1 MTPPLRIETLGQLLD
16 KAIVT
21 REELITPWLKA
32 GESALIYAPTG
43 VGKSLLT
50 LTAALAVAGSGRF
63 LGWTAKKPRRVLLVD
78 GEMHEADLI
87 ERCRELLNT
96 VADNDSAALLANLSI
111 LARQAQHPN
120 ADFPDLATPAG
131 QEDLLA
137 RVIEGGFELLIL
149 DNFST
154 LASCEDEN
162 SAAAMQPMQRFLM
175 RLKQAGVA
183 CLLVHHSNK
192 SGSGYRGSTMLA
204 TTFEVILSLKRAEGW
219 MPDQGAS
226 FSLEWDKYRGK
237 PDASV
242 VPLRV
247 RLADSVWIYSTSEA
261 PELIRLV
268 ELVRSMDYPTQAAL
282 AVAAGVSTGEVSKR
296 KQRAIAGG
304 LIGRDEWDQCLDA
317 AKVSLGR
324 VEDF

>member
-1 MTPPLRIETLGQLLD
+1 VTLALRVETLGQLLS
-16 KAIVT
+16 KEIT
-21 REELITPWLKA
+21 PREELITPWLKE
-32 GESALIYAPTG
+32 GESALVYAPTG

-50 LTAALAVAGSGRF
+50 LTAALAVAGGGRF
-63 LGWTAKKPRRVLLVD
+63 LGWTAQKPRRVLLVD

-87 ERCRELLNT
+87 ERCRELLST
-96 VADNDSAALLANLSI
+96 VTGSDNGALLANLSI

-131 QEDLLA
+131 QEDLLS
-137 RVIEGGFELLIL
+137 RVIESGFELLIL

-175 RLKQAGVA
+175 RLKQAGIG

-204 TTFEVILSLKRAEGW
+204 TTFEVILSLKRADGW
-219 MPDQGAS
+219 MPGQGAA

-237 PDASV
+237 PDKTV
-242 VPLRV
+242 VPLKV
-247 RLADSVWIYSTSEA
+247 RLDGTGWSFGASEA
-261 PELIRLV
+261 PELRHLV
-268 ELVRSMDYPTQAAL
+268 ELVRSMDHATQASL
-282 AVAAGVSTGEVSKR
+282 AHAAGVSTGEVSKR
-296 KQRAIAGG
+296 KQRAIAAGM
-304 LIGRDEWDQCLDA
+304 IGREEWAQCLEA
-317 AKVSLGR
+317 ARGDLGA